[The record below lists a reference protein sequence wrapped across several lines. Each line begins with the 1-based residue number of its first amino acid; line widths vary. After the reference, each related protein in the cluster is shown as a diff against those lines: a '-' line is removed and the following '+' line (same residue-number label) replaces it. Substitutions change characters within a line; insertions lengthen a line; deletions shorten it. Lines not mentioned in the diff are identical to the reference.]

1 MKREIKHLFGNRVA
15 LQLVEEEYPGL
26 IVPASTME
34 RVYVLSRVVA
44 VGDQVTQDI
53 KVGDIL
59 FWQTNGIIQ
68 KQCRYDLNGVA
79 TFILMTGDM
88 IARLKNRVVTR
99 EQFECIGDWCLLK
112 RVTVQPSKLIVV
124 PDEVVETNQETT
136 VKFLL
141 EAKGETVD
149 TWKDAPERALA
160 IGAEVV
166 VDRSRANPIKL
177 GEDTYYYIHKN
188 FVLGTIG

>member
-1 MKREIKHLFGNRVA
+1 MKREIKHLFGSRVA

-34 RVYVLSRVVA
+34 RVYVLSRVIA
-44 VGDQVTQDI
+44 VGDQVAQNI

-79 TFILMTGDM
+79 TFILHTGDM
-88 IARLKNRVVTR
+88 IARLKSRTVTR

-112 RVTVQPSKLIVV
+112 RVVTQPSKLIVV
-124 PDEVVETNQETT
+124 PDEAVETNQEVT
-136 VKFLL
+136 VKFVL
-141 EAKGETVD
+141 EAKGDTVD
-149 TWKDAPERALA
+149 KWQDAPERALPA
-160 IGAEVV
+160 GAEVA
-166 VDRSRANPIKL
+166 VDRARANHIKL
-177 GEDTYYYIHKN
+177 GEDHYYYIHKN